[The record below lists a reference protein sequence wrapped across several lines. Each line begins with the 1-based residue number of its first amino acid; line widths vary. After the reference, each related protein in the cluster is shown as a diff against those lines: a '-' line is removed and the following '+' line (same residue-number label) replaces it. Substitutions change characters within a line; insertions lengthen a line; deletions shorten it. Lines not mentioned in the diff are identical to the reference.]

1 MNATKIVQVN
11 NIEIFNYYAPR
22 FWAIGL
28 LASASLNTRKLLSWR
43 QESIARISAGTTV
56 NAEFRRIAEDAQ
68 ARVIAMDL
76 VQDLL
81 DLVIP
86 LSLSGIVEVNQG
98 VVGVCGTV
106 TSVRAIGRLLQKQ
119 VGEK

>member
-1 MNATKIVQVN
+1 M
-11 NIEIFNYYAPR
+11 
-22 FWAIGL
+22 
-28 LASASLNTRKLLSWR
+28 
-43 QESIARISAGTTV
+43 

-98 VVGVCGTV
+98 LVGVCGTV
-106 TSVRAIGRLLQKQ
+106 TSVMAIGRLLQKQ
-119 VGEK
+119 VGGK